1 MAASDCPQGYQCEFI
16 DSVPEDFYCKK
27 CALVARR
34 LIFTSCCEETYC
46 HACTADIQKQG
57 KPCPACEKEAFTTVE
72 LMKYQKKVNQLQ
84 VYCSMKER
92 GCDWSGTLEQLDT
105 HLDPDQDNCQYVD
118 TKCPLN
124 CHMTIPKNKV
134 EQHVAQHCAKRPY
147 VCQYC
152 SFKATYEEVVD
163 AHLLECKYVPL
174 QCPNLCGVTFERD
187 FMEDHMKMCRLE
199 EVGCEF
205 SGVGC
210 DGRFIR
216 EDQEEHTRQNSHNH
230 LTLTAS
236 LAVETKEQLQQK
248 LLEQDKKHKEE
259 EKKLRQKIEEQEKKI
274 EKQEKKIEKQERKME
289 EQEKKIEKEEKKMEE
304 QKNKI
309 EEQEKKKEKQEKK
322 MEEQE
327 KKMEEHQK
335 KLNEVKKRFQDQD
348 RDHKEENK
356 MLKQILEEQGER
368 QKELE
373 ENFLKL
379 SRAFSFNG
387 RFKMESFSKEK
398 AKQVVCTWKSP
409 AMYTHVSGYQ
419 FCIGVDA
426 NGRGLGHGKS
436 IYVAVWGMPGEFDD
450 QLKWPAKAKFAIELI
465 NQQGGENATST
476 TLVDIERSTTP
487 YKFLAS
493 FQRITIGGYHAFLE
507 HSLLHKFLI
516 NDTLHVRV
524 SEIHLL

>member
-27 CALVARR
+27 CTLVARR
-34 LIFTSCCEETYC
+34 LTFTSCCGETYC
-46 HACTADIQKQG
+46 HACITDIQEKG
-57 KPCPACEKEAFTTVE
+57 KPCPACEQEAFTTVE

-147 VCQYC
+147 VCQHC
-152 SFKATYEEVVD
+152 NFKATYEEVMD
-163 AHLLECKYVPL
+163 KHLPECKYVPL

-205 SGVGC
+205 SDVGC

-216 EDQEEHTRQNSHNH
+216 EDQEEHTRQNSQKH

-236 LAVETKEQLQQK
+236 LAVETTEQLQQK
-248 LLEQDKKHKEE
+248 LLEQDKTHKEE
-259 EKKLRQKIEEQEKKI
+259 EEKLMHKIEEQEKKI
-274 EKQEKKIEKQERKME
+274 EGQEKKMKEQEKKVE
-289 EQEKKIEKEEKKMEE
+289 EQEKRLS
-304 QKNKI
+304 
-309 EEQEKKKEKQEKK
+309 EQEKKLN
-322 MEEQE
+322 
-327 KKMEEHQK
+327 EHQK
-335 KLNEVKKRFQDQD
+335 KLNEGEKRFQDQD
-348 RDHKEENK
+348 NDHKEEK
-356 MLKQILEEQGER
+356 KLLKQILWEQGER

-373 ENFLKL
+373 QNFLKL
-379 SRAFSFNG
+379 SSTLSFNR

-398 AKQVVCTWKSP
+398 AKDFFNNWKSP
-409 AMYTHVSGYQ
+409 AMYTHVSGYK

-426 NGRGLGHGKS
+426 NGRWGGHGKC
-436 IYVAVWGMPGEFDD
+436 INVNLWGMPGEFDD
-450 QLKWPAKAKFAIELI
+450 QLKWPAKAKFTIDLI
-465 NQQGGENATST
+465 SQLGGENATCT
-476 TLVDIERSTTP
+476 TLVNIKRPRTP
-487 YKFLAS
+487 YKCFDH
-493 FQRITIGGYHAFLE
+493 FECITIGGYPAFLE
-507 HSLLHKFLI
+507 NSLLYKFLI
-516 NDTLHVRV
+516 NDTLHFHV
-524 SEIHLL
+524 SKIQLLE